1 MDVVNYALSNKIKK
15 YVDKSIEDIPDDKI
29 IKAVDTYLDEN
40 PIQPVDIA
48 TEQEA
53 KDYLGIQ

>member
-1 MDVVNYALSNKIKK
+1 MDIVNYALSNKIKK
-15 YVDKSIEDIPDDKI
+15 YVDKSVGNISDEKI
-29 IKAVDTYLDEN
+29 AEAVNTYLDKN

>member
-29 IKAVDTYLDEN
+29 IKAVDMYLDEN